1 MFINPG
7 IFAAGGTAVGWAGTS
22 LFFTAA
28 GQRVGSLAVSFI
40 RLVMGLLLLTICV
53 RLTGQWLA
61 PATQHAWL
69 WLGLSGL
76 VGLFISD
83 VCLFESFLWVG
94 PRVSMLIMTLA
105 PPFAATLSWLWLKE
119 SLSPWAI
126 VGMVVVLGGIISVV
140 IEKRIDETGQ
150 THTHPVGGVLL
161 ALAAAATQGVAVV
174 FSKYGMEVDGVAQID
189 LTPKTIQFGI
199 AATQIRALV
208 ALGGYFVLYS
218 LVGWAPRTVRAFKDA
233 KGMGLMLCGAVM
245 GPFIGVSLSMV
256 AISRIPAGI
265 ASTIMQTSPIL
276 VIPFVMFVHKEHIS
290 RRAIL
295 GAIVACEGVAFLS
308 ILGMH

>member
-1 MFINPG
+1 MIDPG
-7 IFAAGGTAVGWAGTS
+7 FFAAGGTSVGWAGTS

-28 GQRVGSLAVSFI
+28 GKRVGSLAVSCI
-40 RLVMGLLLLTICV
+40 RLVMGLVLLTICV

-61 PATQHAWL
+61 PGTQHAWF

-105 PPFAATLSWLWLKE
+105 PPVAATMAWLWLKE
-119 SLSPWAI
+119 TLNLWAI
-126 VGMVVVLGGIISVV
+126 IGMAVVLGGIGSVV
-140 IEKRIDETGQ
+140 MEKRMGADGSMRS
-150 THTHPVGGVLL
+150 HPVAGVLL
-161 ALAAAATQGVAVV
+161 ALAAAVTQGVAVV
-174 FSKYGMEVDGVAQID
+174 LSKYGMEVDGVAQID
-189 LTPKTIQFGI
+189 LTPKTIEFGI

-208 ALGGYFVLYS
+208 ALGGYLILYPI
-218 LVGWAPRTVRAFKDA
+218 VGWVPRTVRAFKNTP
-233 KGMGLMLCGAVM
+233 GMAFMACGAVM
-245 GPFIGVSLSMV
+245 GPFLGVSLSMI

-265 ASTIMQTSPIL
+265 ASTIMQTSPII
-276 VIPFVMFVHKEHIS
+276 VIPFVMFFHKEHIS

-295 GAIVACEGVAFLS
+295 GAVVACEGVAFLS
-308 ILGMH
+308 LLGMH